1 MMDMIYFIIF
11 IALFAGLFGIIG
23 FLGYKKTKTAEDYF
37 VAGRKMGS
45 IVIAFSY
52 GATFISAV
60 ALIGFSGIASLYGQS
75 ILWLALLNILV
86 GILIA
91 FIVYGFRT
99 RKMGLSLKAV
109 TLPEMLGN
117 RFNST
122 RLQAT
127 SGIIIAIFMI
137 AYTSA
142 VFLAISSLFVVTFGI
157 PYEVCVVIFT
167 LVVGIYLI
175 VGGLYAVMW
184 THAIQGGLMV
194 AGMLILTVG
203 IYGMLGGVGPAHE
216 AAADMASIELGIPLD
231 IGTVS
236 NPWSFS
242 TGVETVDLVSNF
254 DPSASGFYI
263 DYTDT
268 SDGQINVDSNQNIAI
283 HFSHSVAPNTK
294 EVPDRFK
301 YVCSPDPGGW
311 NEEWNGNYTQVI
323 LSHNDFNPGTE
334 YTFEVT
340 GAISGLGSPAGVL
353 APNGLTSMPPI
364 PSPPFLMLLTLIFG
378 VGIGVLAQPQ
388 LVVRYLSAKSEK
400 ALKKAIPLGGIFIL
414 LMTFTAF
421 SIGPLCNVLMAE
433 NGLFYPGSPDKVVPL
448 VIEEVF
454 PQWFVFLFLFAV
466 LAAAMSTASALFHTA
481 GASIGRDVYEKG
493 LKRKGSGEKS
503 IKITRIATIGIV
515 IATLIISLNPP
526 DVVAI
531 MTAFFFG
538 LMAVTF
544 LAPYTLMLY
553 WKKIS
558 RAGAWAGMLGGFI
571 FTMIWYI
578 LIYSKTATSIIGSSI
593 SDNYLINMLD
603 PIFIGLPLSFLL
615 CIVVSKLIPQDKE
628 EVKVMKKAF
637 ENI

>member
-1 MMDMIYFIIF
+1 MDVIFFIVF
-11 IALFAGLFGIIG
+11 MALFVGMFSIIG
-23 FLGYKKTKTAEDYF
+23 FFGYMKTKTAEDYF

-60 ALIGFSGIASLYGQS
+60 ALIGFSGIASLYGHA

-109 TLPEMLGN
+109 TLPELLGN

-122 RLQAT
+122 RLQAV
-127 SGIIIAIFMI
+127 SGLIIAVFMV

-142 VFLAISSLFVVTFGI
+142 VFLAVSSLFVVTFGV

-167 LVVGIYLI
+167 IVVGVYLI

-184 THAIQGGLMV
+184 THAIQGVLMV
-194 AGMLILTVG
+194 VGMLILTVG

-216 AAADMASIELGIPLD
+216 AAADMTPEDLGVPLHR
-231 IGTVS
+231 GMAP
-236 NPWSFS
+236 NPWNFT
-242 TGVETVDLVSNF
+242 TGNQTVVITLYPLEQLFID
-254 DPSASGFYI
+254 DGFVI
-263 DYTDT
+263 K
-268 SDGQINVDSNQNIAI
+268 SISPPPGEIGVPLNVDIVIVFN
-283 HFSHSVAPNTK
+283 HKVAPSTFIYSC
-294 EVPDRFK
+294 D
-301 YVCSPDPGGW
+301 PDPGGW
-311 NEEWNGNYTQVI
+311 SEEWNEGYTQVT
-323 LSHNDFNPGTE
+323 LSRDDFE
-334 YTFEVT
+334 QEAIYTFEVT
-340 GAISGLGSPAGVL
+340 AATSGIGSPAGEL
-353 APNGLTSMPPI
+353 APSGLTSMPPLLS
-364 PSPPFLMLLTLIFG
+364 PSFLMILTLIFG

-388 LVVRYLSAKSEK
+388 LIVRYLSAKNEK
-400 ALKKAIPLGGIFIL
+400 ALRRAIPYGGVFIL

-421 SIGPLCNVLMAE
+421 SIGPLCNVLMAN

-448 VIEEVF
+448 VVDELF

-493 LKRKGSGEKS
+493 LKRGGSEKKS
-503 IKITRIATIGIV
+503 LLITRVATLGIV
-515 IATLIISLNPP
+515 CATLIISLNPP
-526 DVVAI
+526 EVVAI

-553 WKKIS
+553 WKKTS
-558 RAGAWAGMLGGFI
+558 RAGAWVGMLGGFI
-571 FTMIWYI
+571 FTMLWYA
-578 LIYSKTATSIIGSSI
+578 LVYFKTAPQIIGSSI
-593 SDNYLINMLD
+593 TSNYMINMLD
-603 PIFIGLPLSFLL
+603 PIFIGLPLSFFLTF
-615 CIVVSKLIPQDKE
+615 VVSKIVKQDKAE
-628 EVKVMKKAF
+628 TQTMQKAF